1 MIDDDSVRILMDR
14 MNAMVGELRN
24 ASDLRLPIHYI
35 QVGLGIRMIGSIISF
50 IYISSSPDGDGSQDV
65 PVDSTHSPVLAP
77 GLGFLGHAFDT
88 RSHPFQIAD
97 ISYTQPKYQD
107 IRLKHTGRSHG

>member
-14 MNAMVGELRN
+14 MIAMVGELRN

-88 RSHPFQIAD
+88 RSHPFPIAA
-97 ISYTQPKYQD
+97 ISSFQLRCKNL
-107 IRLKHTGRSHG
+107 I